1 MRGIALKGAR
11 RGLLLVLLLCAT
23 TWAMAQN
30 RTIRAITVEGNNRV
44 TSEAILTSMRWKVGS
59 TYNEA
64 ERASEEDLVLSMGL
78 FREVEIR
85 GAVVNDTDVDVVVAV
100 VENPVIKEVKV
111 VGNTVV
117 STEEITAL
125 AVADSQDD
133 QVGQPLGE
141 IYRNTLGRSLA
152 EAIRDLYSTRG
163 YSIQIEQLGPDP
175 ESEGTLVI
183 RVLETR
189 LNEIRIVNE
198 DSSRM
203 RTRQSTFERILRTR
217 QTGVALNERNL
228 RRDIEDLYAT
238 GWFDSIQ
245 PTATPGRQPG
255 TLDVTLFV
263 KERPTGLF
271 NIGAALDPQSRLVG
285 LLTYQDTNF
294 RGSGQSVG
302 ANLSQATVGGGP
314 SVDLTWTDRYFDDRG
329 TSVSANVYSRVQYNF
344 TGTGANPFA
353 SSSDRNFDERRTGLD
368 LSIIRPIGQDLFGQV
383 GLTAENIR
391 SIDLQSANNQ
401 NQNQFVQQNG
411 DVAILKLGVSRDQR
425 TPRLEPYRGSLAT
438 ITIEPGYSNISR
450 VGGQVAGQ
458 ERVLGVNTFV
468 RSTLEYRQYWPLDRW
483 SQERLDDPVD
493 TLRPIIAMRARY
505 GHIGGTVPFFEQ
517 LFVGGS
523 GSLRGYDNQQFWGS
537 QSLLATVEYRR
548 PIQRNF
554 NVIAFAD
561 YGGAWGGYGTVA
573 GFPQSNTPRLR
584 LAYGLG
590 AGFVTPLGP
599 IRLDYAF
606 NQEGS
611 SRLHFSIGSSF

>member
-1 MRGIALKGAR
+1 MRGIASKGMIR
-11 RGLLLVLLLCAT
+11 VLPVLAVLFVTA
-23 TWAMAQN
+23 WAHAQN
-30 RTIRAITVEGNNRV
+30 RTIRAINVTGNSRV
-44 TSEAILTSMRWKVGS
+44 STDAILTSMRWKVGS

-64 ERASEEDLVLSMGL
+64 ERVAEEELVLSMGL

-85 GAVVNDTDVDVVVAV
+85 GAVINDTEVDVVVAV
-100 VENPVIKEVKV
+100 IENPVIKEVRV

-125 AVADSQDD
+125 AVAA
-133 QVGQPLGE
+133 QPLGE
-141 IYRNTLGRSLA
+141 IYRNSIGRGLA
-152 EAIRDLYSTRG
+152 EQITDLYSTRG
-163 YSIQIEQLGPDP
+163 YSIQIEQIGPDRD
-175 ESEGTLVI
+175 SDGTLVV

-198 DSSRM
+198 DSDRM

-217 QTGVALNERNL
+217 NRDVALNERNL
-228 RRDIEDLYAT
+228 RRDIEDLYST

-245 PTATPGRQPG
+245 PEATPGRQPG

-285 LLTYQDTNF
+285 LLTYQDSNF
-294 RGSGQSVG
+294 RGTGQSVG

-314 SVDLTWTDRYFDDRG
+314 SVDLSWANRWFDDQG
-329 TSVSANVYSRVQYNF
+329 SSLNVNVYSRVQYNF

-368 LSIIRPIGQDLFGQV
+368 VALTRPVGQDLFAQV
-383 GLTAENIR
+383 GLLAENIR
-391 SIDLQSANNQ
+391 SIDLQSNNQ
-401 NQNQFVQQNG
+401 NQNDRFVQQDG
-411 DVAILKLGVSRDQR
+411 DIAILKLGLSRDLR

-438 ITIEPGYSNISR
+438 LTVEPGYSNITR
-450 VGGQVAGQ
+450 IGGQVTGQ
-458 ERVLGVNTFV
+458 ERVLGRNTFV
-468 RSTLEYRQYWPLDRW
+468 RTNIEYRQYWPLDRW
-483 SQERLDDPVD
+483 TQERLDDPVD
-493 TLRPIIAMRARY
+493 TLRPVLAFRARY
-505 GHIGGTVPFFEQ
+505 GVISGTVPFFEQ

-523 GSLRGYDNQQFWGS
+523 GSLRGYDNQQFWGN

-554 NVIAFAD
+554 NLIAFAD
-561 YGGAWGGYGTVA
+561 YGGAWGGYGEVT
-573 GFPQSNTPRLR
+573 GFPQSGTPRLR

-611 SRLHFSIGSSF
+611 SRLHFTIGSSF

>member
-1 MRGIALKGAR
+1 MIRVLPV
-11 RGLLLVLLLCAT
+11 LVVLFVTA
-23 TWAMAQN
+23 WAHAQN
-30 RTIRAITVEGNNRV
+30 RTIRAIAVNGNNRV
-44 TSEAILTSMRWKVGS
+44 SADAILTSMRWKVGS

-64 ERASEEDLVLSMGL
+64 ERVAEEELVLSMGL

-85 GAVVNDTDVDVVVAV
+85 GAVVSDSEVDVVVSV
-100 VENPVIKEVKV
+100 VENPVIKEVRV

-125 AVADSQDD
+125 AVAA
-133 QVGQPLGE
+133 QPLGE
-141 IYRNTLGRSLA
+141 IYRNTIGRGLA
-152 EAIRDLYSTRG
+152 EQITDLYSTRG
-163 YSIQIEQLGPDP
+163 YSIQIEQIGPDRD
-175 ESEGTLVI
+175 SEGTLVVRI
-183 RVLETR
+183 LETR

-198 DSSRM
+198 DSNRM

-217 QTGVALNERNL
+217 NRDVALNERNL
-228 RRDIEDLYAT
+228 RRDIEDLYST

-245 PTATPGRQPG
+245 PQATPGRQPG

-271 NIGAALDPQSRLVG
+271 NVGAALDPQSRLVG
-285 LLTYQDTNF
+285 LLTYQDSNF
-294 RGSGQSVG
+294 RGTGQSVG

-314 SVDLTWTDRYFDDRG
+314 SIDLSWANRWFDDQG
-329 TSVSANVYSRVQYNF
+329 SSLNVNVYSRVQYNF

-353 SSSDRNFDERRTGLD
+353 TSSDRNFDERRTGLD
-368 LSIIRPIGQDLFGQV
+368 IALTRPVGQDLFAQV
-383 GLTAENIR
+383 GLVAENIR
-391 SIDLQSANNQ
+391 SIDLQTNNQ
-401 NQNQFVQQNG
+401 NQNDRFVQQDG
-411 DVAILKLGVSRDQR
+411 DIAILKLGLSRDLR

-438 ITIEPGYSNISR
+438 LTIEPGYSNITR
-450 VGGQVAGQ
+450 VGGQVSGQ
-458 ERVLGVNTFV
+458 ERVLGRNTFV
-468 RSTLEYRQYWPLDRW
+468 RTNVEYRQYWPLDRW
-483 SQERLDDPVD
+483 TQERLDDPVD
-493 TLRPIIAMRARY
+493 TLRPVLAFRARY
-505 GHIGGTVPFFEQ
+505 GVISGTVPFFEQ

-537 QSLLATVEYRR
+537 QSFLATVEYRR

-554 NVIAFAD
+554 NLIAFAD
-561 YGGAWGGYGTVA
+561 YGGAWGGYGEVT
-573 GFPQSNTPRLR
+573 GFPQSDTPRLR

-611 SRLHFSIGSSF
+611 SRLHFTIGSSF